1 MKKKLGALVLT
12 LSSLVITAACASTAP
27 PSKPAPPQPEDGQTW
42 SKAGPLELPSRP
54 ANPAAVPTA
63 RPALR

>member
-12 LSSLVITAACASTAP
+12 VSSLAITAACASTGP

-42 SKAGPLELPSRP
+42 SKAAPSELPSRP
-54 ANPAAVPTA
+54 ANAAAVPTA
-63 RPALR
+63 KLASR